1 MTRIALIGSSTLL
14 GEELKDELSRRRDLW
29 SDLQLLTFEPEDMG
43 KVADLDGAAELV
55 ATLGPETL
63 EGVDLVIVPG
73 ERAAG
78 RDLEQ
83 EIPGEAKVLI
93 VSPDFSVP
101 NATPLVADVNLA
113 SGELLDGTSQSRFM
127 VSPHPAVIGLSLL
140 LEPLTGLGLE
150 QASGLMLQ
158 PSSIRGQEGLDE
170 LLEQS
175 RRILNFQPDPPMDV
189 WGHQLAYN
197 LLPTREAVT
206 GLHEALR
213 LVLSKELRVSVHVAQ
228 ASVFHG
234 CTLAL
239 QVTFEDS
246 VDRETLNGAL
256 ASAPHVTPSDE
267 ENLGPIDAAG
277 RDDLQVSVHGDKG
290 SFWLWVVF
298 DNLTRGGA
306 LNAIA
311 IVEALSK
318 SQPN

>member
-1 MTRIALIGSSTLL
+1 MTRIALLGSSTLL

-29 SDLQLLTFEPEDMG
+29 SDLQLLTFAPESMG
-43 KVADLDGAAELV
+43 QVADLDGAATLV
-55 ATLGPETL
+55 GTLGPETL
-63 EGVDLVIVPG
+63 EDVDLVIVPG

-78 RDLEQ
+78 RDLAS
-83 EIPGEAKVLI
+83 EIPGEARVLV
-93 VSPDFSVP
+93 VSPEAAVAD
-101 NATPLVADVNLA
+101 ATPLIADVNLA
-113 SGELLDGTSQSRFM
+113 SGELLDGAPEGRFL

-140 LEPLTGLGLE
+140 LKPLTQLGLSR
-150 QASGLMLQ
+150 ASGLLMQ

-197 LLPTREAVT
+197 LLPTGRPLT
-206 GLHEALR
+206 GLEADLAR
-213 LVLSKELRVSVHVAQ
+213 VLGTELPLSVHVSQ

-239 QVTFEDS
+239 QVELDPA
-246 VDRETLNGAL
+246 VDEERL
-256 ASAPHVTPSDE
+256 ASSLAAAPHVTQTDE
-267 ENLGPIDAAG
+267 RTLGPIDAAG
-277 RDDLQVSVHGDKG
+277 RDDIQVVAQGQDG
-290 SFWLWVVF
+290 SYWLWAVF

-311 IVEALSK
+311 IIEALSK